1 VGVIGIVETSPGDI
15 RVFVLS
21 DVRFYREGLAA
32 VLAATQ
38 QIAVVGTAPA
48 TDEGVHVA
56 AGLDADVVLLDTAM
70 LNGVE
75 TAERVAAAMP
85 RVKIVAL
92 AVPESEEELI
102 LLVEAGVLGY
112 VTREESLAEVVA
124 AIVNVVHEQMVGSPK
139 VRTLLI
145 RRVRALAAE
154 CRPPVEAALTSR
166 EHEILDLIALG
177 MTNKQIANELQIE
190 PATVKNHVHNI
201 LHKLGVATRAAAVA
215 EVRRATR
222 RMPLA
227 SAQPG
232 AAA

>member
-1 VGVIGIVETSPGDI
+1 
-15 RVFVLS
+15 
-21 DVRFYREGLAA
+21 
-32 VLAATQ
+32 
-38 QIAVVGTAPA
+38 VGTAPA

-56 AGLDADVVLLDTAM
+56 AGLEVDVVLLDTAM

-154 CRPPVEAALTSR
+154 CRPPVEVALTSR